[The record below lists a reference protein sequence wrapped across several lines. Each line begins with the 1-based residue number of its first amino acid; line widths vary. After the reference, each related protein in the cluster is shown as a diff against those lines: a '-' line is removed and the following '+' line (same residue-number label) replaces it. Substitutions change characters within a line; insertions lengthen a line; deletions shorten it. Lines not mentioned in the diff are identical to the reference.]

1 MCFLQQA
8 ATLAH
13 PLSYVLFWD
22 LMFYTVLTE
31 PLFCFSYIKVQRMR
45 CQALAVFLLW
55 LQLLCWQMTRLIKVA
70 NQGTEIM
77 TRSCVGCA
85 RIPDGNEQQ
94 LKSAPRIVNC
104 YVANETKLK
113 LQTINHICTH
123 RY

>member
-1 MCFLQQA
+1 MSSISCLSFMA
-8 ATLAH
+8 PVVMLANDQTDKSRQ
-13 PLSYVLFWD
+13 P
-22 LMFYTVLTE
+22 
-31 PLFCFSYIKVQRMR
+31 
-45 CQALAVFLLW
+45 
-55 LQLLCWQMTRLIKVA
+55 
-70 NQGTEIM
+70 GTEIM

-85 RIPDGNEQQ
+85 QIPDGNEQQ